1 METKK
6 SEKASL
12 ESRRASMFV
21 LGMIIS
27 VALILESFE
36 WVSGDYFK
44 RDYITS
50 GFEELSDEVIIELN
64 QVQPEQKQVVKT
76 STKSDIV
83 QIVKDEAKIVEKK
96 IDVTKKEE
104 ELVDISDVDLIL
116 DGDGGEDGGLVI
128 EKFDPTDTFD
138 PSDLDVNPQFPG
150 GNEKMFAFLSAN
162 TKYPEISLRE
172 NSQGKA
178 YVSFVVDKEGNI
190 TDVQIAKSDADKF
203 CNKEAVRVVSS
214 MPKWIPG
221 EIHGRKVKARFI
233 LPIYFKIKM

>member
-50 GFEELSDEVIIELN
+50 GFEELSDEVIVEVNLA
-64 QVQPEQKQVVKT
+64 QPKQKQVVKT
-76 STKSDIV
+76 STNSDIV

-104 ELVDISDVDLIL
+104 ELVDITDIDLIL
-116 DGDGGEDGGLVI
+116 DGDGGDGEPVI
-128 EKFDPTDTFD
+128 EDLSGIFDMSQIDKSPE
-138 PSDLDVNPQFPG
+138 FPG
-150 GNEKMFAFLSAN
+150 GMEKMIPYLRNN
-162 TKYPEISLRE
+162 TKYPTISLE
-172 NSQGKA
+172 EGSQGKV

-190 TDVQIAKSDADKF
+190 TDVQIAKSDADKY
-203 CNKEAVRVVSS
+203 CGKEALRVVSS

-221 EIHGRKVKARFI
+221 EVRGRKVKTRFI
-233 LPIYFKIKM
+233 LPVIFRINS

>member
-12 ESRRASMFV
+12 ESRRGSMFI

-36 WVSGDYFK
+36 WVSADYFK

-50 GFEELSDEVIIELN
+50 GFEELPDEVQVDFEL
-64 QVQPEQKQVVKT
+64 VQPKQTQVVET
-76 STKSDIV
+76 TTKADIV
-83 QIVKDEAKIVEKK
+83 EIVDDKTKIVEKK

-104 ELVDISDVDLIL
+104 ELVDILDADLIV
-116 DGDGGEDGGLVI
+116 DGDGGEGIPVF
-128 EKFDPTDTFD
+128 EVFTDTFD
-138 PSDLDVNPQFPG
+138 LADLDVEPQFPG
-150 GNEKMFAFLSAN
+150 GMDKMLPYLKNN

-172 NSQGKA
+172 QSQGKA
-178 YVSFVVDKEGNI
+178 YVSFIVDKEGNI
-190 TDVQIAKSDADKF
+190 TDVKIAKSDADRY

-221 EIHGRKVKARFI
+221 EVRGRKVKSRFI
-233 LPIYFKIKM
+233 LPIFFKIQM